1 MSDRKINQLA
11 KNINNL
17 KEELD
22 NFEIGTDYDED
33 QNKFDELERQY
44 KKLESDLED
53 INNILQENNDSNSK
67 PLLNKLDE
75 QKQELN
81 ILNNNLE
88 KKRNELNSKHS
99 TERLKRGELR
109 GIEKKKAENDLA
121 KDNIKETDN
130 QKNMLHA
137 IHKHIVNANQDLT
150 DSSQE
155 LSNQGEQIN
164 RVGEKVVNMGNDVHK
179 IGLVTSE
186 MERRVC
192 CRKFVL
198 VLGIIILFL
207 VNIIMVFIILAK
219 RFGWYPFTSDKGIQY
234 EESETIN
241 YGDFKRNNLTFVLL
255 KGGESSSQSEGFK
268 TNLESAKD
276 KGIKVGAYWL
286 IKQGNENEAEKEA
299 EAAFSFL
306 SQLETEGKL
315 TKLDYDFYFKF
326 EEDNT
331 LLDEYAKIESLCE
344 KLQGKKKCGI
354 ALPSSKY
361 ENFKKNIDNIKN
373 INSYWVEPSGVF
385 DDSSAKKLAFW
396 KTTGKV
402 TISNVE
408 FRVIKA
414 K

>member
-1 MSDRKINQLA
+1 MDDGRWPKKRQEVRSEDYGTVEPTNNRN
-11 KNINNL
+11 KNL
-17 KEELD
+17 S
-22 NFEIGTDYDED
+22 FYFVGVHYDED
-33 QNKFDELERQY
+33 QNKFDELERKY
-44 KKLESDLED
+44 KKLESEFED

-164 RVGEKVVNMGNDVHK
+164 RVGQKVVDMDHDVHK

-241 YGDFKRNNLTFVLL
+241 YGDFKRNNLTFYHIIHADIMV
-255 KGGESSSQSEGFK
+255 SERGM
-268 TNLESAKD
+268 
-276 KGIKVGAYWL
+276 
-286 IKQGNENEAEKEA
+286 
-299 EAAFSFL
+299 
-306 SQLETEGKL
+306 
-315 TKLDYDFYFKF
+315 
-326 EEDNT
+326 
-331 LLDEYAKIESLCE
+331 
-344 KLQGKKKCGI
+344 
-354 ALPSSKY
+354 
-361 ENFKKNIDNIKN
+361 
-373 INSYWVEPSGVF
+373 
-385 DDSSAKKLAFW
+385 
-396 KTTGKV
+396 
-402 TISNVE
+402 
-408 FRVIKA
+408 
-414 K
+414 